1 MYFPACCLVPFPK
14 IFPRMPPAEYH
25 NPEEGSVSR
34 VIRQMK
40 DGDASNADLI
50 WERFFDR
57 ICFLVRDRLHSQLK
71 AVADEEDV
79 ALQSLLE
86 LFRGLLDGNYPDLN
100 DRDSLWRLLVTVS
113 SRNVIDQ
120 VKSESRQKRGSGR
133 VVHESSFQDTESAS
147 ALFEGLP
154 SNAITP
160 DVQLMIT
167 ERCAQML
174 ESLQDEQLQAI
185 AVMKTAGSGN
195 QEIAGALQISLRS
208 VERRLAQIRT
218 IWDAD
223 ESPA

>member
-1 MYFPACCLVPFPK
+1 MPAP
-14 IFPRMPPAEYH
+14 EYH

-40 DGDASNADLI
+40 DGDATNADFI
-50 WERFFDR
+50 WDRFFDR

-86 LFRGLLDGNYPDLN
+86 LFRGLLDGHYPDLN

-133 VVHESSFQDTESAS
+133 VVHESSFQESESSS
-147 ALFEGLP
+147 ALFDGMP
-154 SNAITP
+154 SNTITP
-160 DVQLMIT
+160 DMQVMIT
-167 ERCAQML
+167 ERCAEML

-195 QEIAGALQISLRS
+195 QEIASALQISLRS
-208 VERRLAQIRT
+208 VERRLAQIRE
-218 IWDAD
+218 IWGT
-223 ESPA
+223 ESDD